1 MLKKKWMILVAGMML
16 LGTGCG
22 AKKEMM
28 EQSEAAQKQEA
39 APAGE
44 NRRAGEAA
52 KETDEPEQTGTSQE
66 DLVYPQKDVS
76 FIIPFSA
83 GGGTDSLMRMVGSE
97 MEKVTGQAFIIN
109 NIPGNGGAV
118 GMTELTKAA
127 PDGYTIAGSS
137 VYDVLGSSFL
147 GGDTVVYTEK
157 DFKFIC
163 GVNVEAEVFIANPS
177 TGFETIEDMITFA
190 KEHPG
195 ELTVSTSGVTHNLL
209 LGILEDR
216 LGVKVANI
224 AYSGGGDNFNALMG
238 GHVDVALIGKKFA
251 SQVEGTDFKVLCAMA
266 PEELSS
272 LPGVPA
278 FCKIYPEVVLPPSCR
293 VIVAPGD
300 TPDEVVKKLEAIV
313 KEATDTEAFRQKM
326 AEAGELYQFTEGSQ
340 VEAAL
345 EETAKVLKEA
355 IEKNPAVFGLE

>member
-1 MLKKKWMILVAGMML
+1 MLKRKWMAAVVAVIV

-22 AKKEMM
+22 AKQNMI
-28 EQSEAAQKQEA
+28 EQSQAAQEVTA
-39 APAGE
+39 APT
-44 NRRAGEAA
+44 
-52 KETDEPEQTGTSQE
+52 KESSALKESSVSSQTE
-66 DLVYPQKDVS
+66 DSAREEDYPQKDVS

-83 GGGTDSLMRMVGSE
+83 GGGTDSLMRMVGAE
-97 MEKVTGQAFIIN
+97 LEKATGQSFVIN
-109 NIPGNGGAV
+109 NMPGNGGAV

-147 GGDTVVYTEK
+147 GGDSVSYTQN
-157 DFKFIC
+157 DFKYVC

-177 TGFETIEDMITFA
+177 TGFETIEEMITFA
-190 KEHPG
+190 QEHPG

-224 AYSGGGDNFNALMG
+224 AYSGGGDSFNALMG

-272 LPGVPA
+272 LPGIPA
-278 FCKIYPEVVLPPSCR
+278 FCKVYPEVVLPPSCR
-293 VIVAPGD
+293 LIAMPKD
-300 TPDEVVKKLEAIV
+300 TPDEVVKKLEDIV
-313 KEATDTEAFRQKM
+313 REATDTEEFRQKM
-326 AEAGELYQFTEGSQ
+326 ADAGELYQFTEGSK

-345 EETAKVLKEA
+345 EDTGKVLKEA